1 LELPDA
7 DVLMDFALNQLVNDT
22 SNPMSAIRG
31 HSLKR
36 GMYGND
42 AVNNGFLAGLPDG
55 TPLLLMAARPDPNPA
70 FTGFTQYLT
79 NMPVGGPP
87 GRFGLDFT
95 RWILKI
101 AAYAGFNADGSPRGL
116 VAPPVAQT
124 FEVLRD
130 DNTGSDPFA
139 RGMWHLLTLSDPDT
153 TTAIASRSSRLAQPG
168 LRSPFLLDGRSLRA
182 FNGPGMTA
190 WAGYGNFRW
199 NGTLLPFPTGQAQF
213 ADLGDPDSVGMDE
226 DYDACDLENWFLAIQ
241 SADGQ
246 VIIPSFH

>member
-1 LELPDA
+1 MVGTTPRSCRGRPGVILILVLGMLALMALIGVTFATLSGQALINARNFAERLELPDA

-36 GMYGND
+36 DMYGND
-42 AVNNGFLAGLPDG
+42 AANHGFLAGLPDG

-70 FTGFTQYLT
+70 FAGFTQYRT
-79 NMPVGGPP
+79 NIPIGGPP

-101 AAYAGFNADGSPRGL
+101 AACAGFNADGNPRGL
-116 VAPPVAQT
+116 VVPPVAQT

-153 TTAIASRSSRLAQPG
+153 TTAIASKS
-168 LRSPFLLDGRSLRA
+168 
-182 FNGPGMTA
+182 
-190 WAGYGNFRW
+190 
-199 NGTLLPFPTGQAQF
+199 
-213 ADLGDPDSVGMDE
+213 
-226 DYDACDLENWFLAIQ
+226 
-241 SADGQ
+241 
-246 VIIPSFH
+246 